1 MKKVQL
7 IQEEREKLLQEIKKV
22 QTCADVCHL
31 FCLNKGILFHT
42 LVLGVIHAT
51 CDFTLHGITYSIQT
65 VGYSYNVNIF
75 ILGCAMILSSLLM
88 STLFDNIVKILAIE
102 ENRKRGFIIISTIG
116 SLLALSMLLTFV
128 EKTKIAMTVIVFL
141 VNFCLSTYL
150 MIQPVFLVLK

>member
-1 MKKVQL
+1 
-7 IQEEREKLLQEIKKV
+7 
-22 QTCADVCHL
+22 
-31 FCLNKGILFHT
+31 
-42 LVLGVIHAT
+42 
-51 CDFTLHGITYSIQT
+51 
-65 VGYSYNVNIF
+65 
-75 ILGCAMILSSLLM
+75 M

-150 MIQPVFLVLK
+150 MI